1 MWFAVVF
8 GCKTGVH
15 RLFGL
20 DCLEKEGDYRPEH
33 TVRICCCDSALISF
47 GCVPYA
53 FQPPAMVYFIRLG
66 SLQGA
71 VLHGRGLPIS
81 VFNLDDEH
89 GVDPP
94 DGQRKKAARFWRGI
108 GGFQRIIQQVAED
121 GGQVHTADVCVVRV
135 FNVQAGTIFWIK

>member
-1 MWFAVVF
+1 CFQHTPKTGEKTKLSANGRFLTAKKGPSAESPLKVQTNRPPGAAGKAPLGGCFLLWFAVVF

-81 VFNLDDEH
+81 VFNLD
-89 GVDPP
+89 
-94 DGQRKKAARFWRGI
+94 
-108 GGFQRIIQQVAED
+108 
-121 GGQVHTADVCVVRV
+121 
-135 FNVQAGTIFWIK
+135 